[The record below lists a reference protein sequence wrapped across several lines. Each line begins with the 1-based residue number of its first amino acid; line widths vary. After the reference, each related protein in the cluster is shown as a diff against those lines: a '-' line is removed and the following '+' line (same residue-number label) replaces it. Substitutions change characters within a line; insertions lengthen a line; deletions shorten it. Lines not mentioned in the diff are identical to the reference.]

1 MKYSDFTLVNVVINR
16 PLHQKFAYKID
27 GIIGPECVGSRVEVN
42 FSGSHSI
49 GIITD
54 INPEIKH
61 PLSKLKKAKLLD
73 KVSFISKDIQKVLE
87 FGSAFYQYP
96 LGQCYNVA
104 LPKLLRD
111 GKSYAYESIPALELC
126 GEPDNKTLSK
136 IRSEE
141 QLKLIDVLKNGA
153 VKRKELRERGVS
165 SQTENALVKKG
176 IAKLTELE
184 TEQKKFTDTDLP
196 ILKETPPVPNIEQ
209 QNAIISI
216 SSTKEFGVFLLNG
229 ITGSGKTEVYLRVIE
244 EVLKQGKAALVL
256 VPEIALTPQTFNRFY
271 RRFNVPVSS
280 MHSALSDRERL
291 DAYIDMA
298 SGKSGILI
306 GTRTA
311 LFTPIPNLGLIIID
325 EEHDSSFK
333 QNDTFRYHARSL
345 GIIRAKQN
353 NCPIVLGSAT
363 PSLETIFN
371 VKKGLYKKLDLTIR
385 AGGASLPDFQVIDL
399 RNEPLTDGLKTG
411 VSETLEKEIGEE
423 TAKGNQVM
431 LFLNRR
437 GYAHHLVC
445 HNCGHVFMCPHCDNL
460 LTVHKGVNRL
470 KCHMCEN
477 TVPIPDICPQC
488 HSEALFEQG
497 FGTEQISE
505 YLKTRYPDIGI
516 ERIDRDVVTSKTQL
530 ETRLNRITSGKSQI
544 VIGTQMLA
552 KGHDFPNVTL
562 VGILDIDSSLFSD
575 DYRSLENAAQLL
587 TQVSGRSGRGNK
599 KGRVIIQ
606 THHKDNL
613 LINQL
618 INPDCT
624 YLNIA
629 EELLKTR
636 KNLMLPPY
644 TYQAFIL
651 SNSSERINAYSFLNQ
666 LYSEL
671 SGIAYNYSNLALTP
685 VMSDKMEKQQNRYH
699 FHMLVT
705 CVSRKTLNMFLT
717 EVRNIVSRKSL
728 SQDLRFAIEVDP
740 IIMC

>member
-1 MKYSDFTLVNVVINR
+1 M
-16 PLHQKFAYKID
+16 
-27 GIIGPECVGSRVEVN
+27 
-42 FSGSHSI
+42 
-49 GIITD
+49 
-54 INPEIKH
+54 
-61 PLSKLKKAKLLD
+61 
-73 KVSFISKDIQKVLE
+73 
-87 FGSAFYQYP
+87 
-96 LGQCYNVA
+96 
-104 LPKLLRD
+104 
-111 GKSYAYESIPALELC
+111 
-126 GEPDNKTLSK
+126 
-136 IRSEE
+136 
-141 QLKLIDVLKNGA
+141 
-153 VKRKELRERGVS
+153 
-165 SQTENALVKKG
+165 
-176 IAKLTELE
+176 
-184 TEQKKFTDTDLP
+184 
-196 ILKETPPVPNIEQ
+196 
-209 QNAIISI
+209 
-216 SSTKEFGVFLLNG
+216 
-229 ITGSGKTEVYLRVIE
+229 
-244 EVLKQGKAALVL
+244 
-256 VPEIALTPQTFNRFY
+256 
-271 RRFNVPVSS
+271 
-280 MHSALSDRERL
+280 
-291 DAYIDMA
+291 
-298 SGKSGILI
+298 
-306 GTRTA
+306 
-311 LFTPIPNLGLIIID
+311 
-325 EEHDSSFK
+325 
-333 QNDTFRYHARSL
+333 
-345 GIIRAKQN
+345 
-353 NCPIVLGSAT
+353 
-363 PSLETIFN
+363 
-371 VKKGLYKKLDLTIR
+371 
-385 AGGASLPDFQVIDL
+385 
-399 RNEPLTDGLKTG
+399 
-411 VSETLEKEIGEE
+411 GEE

-497 FGTEQISE
+497 FGTEQVSE

-705 CVSRKTLNMFLT
+705 CISRKTLNMFLT

>member
-1 MKYSDFTLVNVVINR
+1 MKDSDFTLVNVVINR
-16 PLHQKFAYKID
+16 PLHQKFAYKIE

-42 FSGSHSI
+42 FSGSNSI

-61 PLSKLKKAKLLD
+61 PLSKIKKAKLLD
-73 KVSFISKDIQKVLE
+73 RVSFIAKDIQKVLE

-111 GKSYAYESIPALELC
+111 GKAYAYESIPALDLC

-153 VKRKELRERGVS
+153 VKRKELRERGFS

-244 EVLKQGKAALVL
+244 EILKQGKAALVL

-460 LTVHKGVNRL
+460 LTVHKGVSRL

-477 TVPIPDICPQC
+477 TITIPEVCPQC
-488 HSEALFEQG
+488 QSDALFEQG
-497 FGTEQISE
+497 FGTEQVSE

-516 ERIDRDVVTSKTQL
+516 ERIDRDVVTSKAQL

-705 CVSRKTLNMFLT
+705 CISRKTLNMFLT

>member
-1 MKYSDFTLVNVVINR
+1 MKDSDCTIVNVVINR
-16 PLHQKFAYKID
+16 PLQKKFAYKIEEKV
-27 GIIGPECVGSRVEVN
+27 GVECIGSRVEVN
-42 FSGSHSI
+42 FAGSSCV

-54 INPEIKH
+54 VSPEISI
-61 PLSKLKKAKLLD
+61 PVSKIKKAKLLD
-73 KVSFISKDIQKVLE
+73 KTSFISEDIKKVLE

-104 LPKLLRD
+104 LPKMLRD
-111 GKSYAYESIPALELC
+111 GKPYSYENIPAIELQSV
-126 GEPDNKTLSK
+126 PDESALAK
-136 IRSEE
+136 IRSQE
-141 QLKLIDVLKNGA
+141 QLKLIEILKTGTIR
-153 VKRKELRERGVS
+153 RKELRERGFS
-165 SQTENALVKKG
+165 SQTENALIKKG
-176 IAKLTELE
+176 IAKLINLQ
-184 TEQKKFTDTDLP
+184 TEQKRFTDIELP

-209 QNAIISI
+209 QNAILSI
-216 SSTKEFGVFLLNG
+216 TSTNEFGVFLLNG

-280 MHSALSDRERL
+280 MHSALTDRERL
-291 DAYIDMA
+291 DAYIDMQ

-333 QNDTFRYHARSL
+333 QNDSFRYHARSL
-345 GIIRAKQN
+345 GIIRAKEN
-353 NCPIVLGSAT
+353 NCPIILGSAT
-363 PSLETIFN
+363 PSLESVYN
-371 VKKGLYKKLDLTIR
+371 VKKGIYKKLDLTIR

-437 GYAHHLVC
+437 GYAHHMVC

-460 LTVHKGVNRL
+460 LTVHKGLNRL

-477 TVPIPDICPQC
+477 NIPIPQVCPNCQ
-488 HSEALFEQG
+488 SDALFEQG
-497 FGTEQISE
+497 FGTEQVSD

-516 ERIDRDVVTSKTQL
+516 ERIDRDVVTTKAQL
-530 ETRLNRITSGKSQI
+530 ESRLNRITSGKSQI

-575 DYRSLENAAQLL
+575 DFRSLENAAQLL

-618 INPDCT
+618 INPDCS

-644 TYQAFIL
+644 TYQAFLL
-651 SNSSERINAYSFLNQ
+651 SNSSERITAFSFLNKLHSQ
-666 LYSEL
+666 LISVL
-671 SGIAYNYSNLALTP
+671 NKYSNIAITP

-705 CVSRKTLNMFLT
+705 CLSRKTLNMFLT
-717 EVRNIVSRKSL
+717 EVRNIVSEQSL

>member
-1 MKYSDFTLVNVVINR
+1 MKDSDCTIVNVVINR
-16 PLHQKFAYKID
+16 PLQKKFAYKIE
-27 GIIGPECVGSRVEVN
+27 GKAGVECIGSRVEVN
-42 FSGSHSI
+42 FAGSNCI

-54 INPEIKH
+54 VNPEINL
-61 PLSKLKKAKLLD
+61 PVSKIKIAKLLD
-73 KVSFISKDIQKVLE
+73 KNSFISEDIKKVLE
-87 FGSAFYQYP
+87 FGSSFYQYP

-104 LPKLLRD
+104 LPKMLRD
-111 GKSYAYESIPALELC
+111 GKPFAYENIPAIELQSV
-126 GEPDNKTLSK
+126 PDEDALAK
-136 IRSEE
+136 IRSQE
-141 QLKLIDVLKNGA
+141 QLKLIEILKNGTIR
-153 VKRKELRERGVS
+153 RKELRERGFS
-165 SQTENALVKKG
+165 SQTENALIKKG
-176 IAKLTELE
+176 IAKLINLQ
-184 TEQKKFTDTDLP
+184 TEQKRFTEIELP
-196 ILKETPPVPNIEQ
+196 ILKENPPVPNIEQ
-209 QNAIISI
+209 QNAILSI
-216 SSTKEFGVFLLNG
+216 TSTNEFGVFLLNG

-271 RRFNVPVSS
+271 RRFNIPVSS
-280 MHSALSDRERL
+280 MHSALTDRERL
-291 DAYIDMA
+291 DAYIDMQ

-333 QNDTFRYHARSL
+333 QSDSFRYHARSL
-345 GIIRAKQN
+345 GIIRAKEN
-353 NCPIVLGSAT
+353 NCPIILGSAT
-363 PSLETIFN
+363 PSLESVYN
-371 VKKGLYKKLDLTIR
+371 VKKGIYKKLDLTIR
-385 AGGASLPDFQVIDL
+385 AGGASLPDFQIIDL
-399 RNEPLTDGLKTG
+399 RNEPLTEGLKTG

-437 GYAHHLVC
+437 GYAHHMVC

-460 LTVHKGVNRL
+460 LTVHKGLNRL

-477 TVPIPDICPQC
+477 NIPIPKVCPNCQ
-488 HSEALFEQG
+488 SDALFEQG
-497 FGTEQISE
+497 FGTEQVSD

-516 ERIDRDVVTSKTQL
+516 ERIDRDVVTTKAQL
-530 ETRLNRITSGKSQI
+530 ESRLNRITSGKSQI

-575 DYRSLENAAQLL
+575 DFRSLENAAQLL

-618 INPDCT
+618 INPECS
-624 YLNIA
+624 YINIA
-629 EELLKTR
+629 EDLLKTR

-651 SNSSERINAYSFLNQ
+651 SNSSERITAFSFLNK
-666 LYSEL
+666 LHSEL
-671 SGIAYNYSNLALTP
+671 ISVLNKYSNIAITP

-705 CVSRKTLNMFLT
+705 CLSRKTLNMFLT
-717 EVRNIVSRKSL
+717 EVRNIVAEQSL

>member
-1 MKYSDFTLVNVVINR
+1 MKDSDCTIVNVVINR
-16 PLHQKFAYKID
+16 PLQKKFAYKIEEKV
-27 GIIGPECVGSRVEVN
+27 GVECIGSRVEVN
-42 FSGSHSI
+42 FAGSSCV

-54 INPEIKH
+54 VSPEISI
-61 PLSKLKKAKLLD
+61 PFSKIKKAKLLD
-73 KVSFISKDIQKVLE
+73 KTSFISEDIKKVLE

-104 LPKLLRD
+104 LPKMLRD
-111 GKSYAYESIPALELC
+111 GKPYSYENIPAIELQSV
-126 GEPDNKTLSK
+126 PDESALSK
-136 IRSEE
+136 IRSQE
-141 QLKLIDVLKNGA
+141 QLKLIEILKTGT
-153 VKRKELRERGVS
+153 VRRKELRERGFS
-165 SQTENALVKKG
+165 SQTENALIKKG
-176 IAKLTELE
+176 IAKLINLQ
-184 TEQKKFTDTDLP
+184 TEQKRFTDIELP

-209 QNAIISI
+209 QNAILSI
-216 SSTKEFGVFLLNG
+216 TSTNEFGVFLLNG

-280 MHSALSDRERL
+280 MHSALTDRERL
-291 DAYIDMA
+291 DAYIDMQ

-333 QNDTFRYHARSL
+333 QNDSFRYHARSL
-345 GIIRAKQN
+345 GIIRAKEN
-353 NCPIVLGSAT
+353 NCPIILGSAT
-363 PSLETIFN
+363 PSLESVYN
-371 VKKGLYKKLDLTIR
+371 VKKGIYKKLDLTIR

-399 RNEPLTDGLKTG
+399 RNEPLTEGLKTG

-437 GYAHHLVC
+437 GYAHHMVC

-460 LTVHKGVNRL
+460 LTVHKGLNRL

-477 TVPIPDICPQC
+477 NIPIPQVCPNCQ
-488 HSEALFEQG
+488 SDALFEQG
-497 FGTEQISE
+497 FGTEQVSD

-516 ERIDRDVVTSKTQL
+516 ERIDRDVVTTKAQL
-530 ETRLNRITSGKSQI
+530 ESRLNRITSGKSQI

-575 DYRSLENAAQLL
+575 DFRSLENAAQLL

-618 INPDCT
+618 INPDCS

-644 TYQAFIL
+644 TYQAFLL
-651 SNSSERINAYSFLNQ
+651 SNSSERITAFSFLNK
-666 LYSEL
+666 LHSL
-671 SGIAYNYSNLALTP
+671 LISVLNKYSNIAITP

-705 CVSRKTLNMFLT
+705 CLSRKTLNMFLT
-717 EVRNIVSRKSL
+717 EVRNIVSEQSL

>member
-1 MKYSDFTLVNVVINR
+1 MKDSDCTIVNVVINR
-16 PLHQKFAYKID
+16 PLQKKFAYKIEEKV
-27 GIIGPECVGSRVEVN
+27 GVECIGSRVEVN
-42 FSGSHSI
+42 FAGSSCV

-54 INPEIKH
+54 VSPEISI
-61 PLSKLKKAKLLD
+61 PVSKIKKAKLLD
-73 KVSFISKDIQKVLE
+73 KTSFISEDIKKVLE

-104 LPKLLRD
+104 LPKMLRD
-111 GKSYAYESIPALELC
+111 GKPYSYENIPAIELQSV
-126 GEPDNKTLSK
+126 PDESALSK
-136 IRSEE
+136 IRSQE
-141 QLKLIDVLKNGA
+141 QLKLIEILKTGT
-153 VKRKELRERGVS
+153 VRRKELRERGFS
-165 SQTENALVKKG
+165 SQTENALIKKG
-176 IAKLTELE
+176 IAKLINLQS
-184 TEQKKFTDTDLP
+184 EQKRFTDIELP

-209 QNAIISI
+209 QNAILSI
-216 SSTKEFGVFLLNG
+216 TSTNEFGVFLLNG

-280 MHSALSDRERL
+280 MHSALTDRERL
-291 DAYIDMA
+291 DAYIDMQ

-333 QNDTFRYHARSL
+333 QNDSFRYHARSL
-345 GIIRAKQN
+345 GIIRAKEN
-353 NCPIVLGSAT
+353 NCPIILGSAT
-363 PSLETIFN
+363 PSLESVYN
-371 VKKGLYKKLDLTIR
+371 VKKGIYKKLDLTIR

-437 GYAHHLVC
+437 GYAHHMVC
-445 HNCGHVFMCPHCDNL
+445 HSCGHVFMCPHCDNL
-460 LTVHKGVNRL
+460 LTVHKGLNRL

-477 TVPIPDICPQC
+477 NIPIPQVCPNCQ
-488 HSEALFEQG
+488 SDALFEQG
-497 FGTEQISE
+497 FGTEQVSD

-516 ERIDRDVVTSKTQL
+516 ERIDRDVVTTKAQL
-530 ETRLNRITSGKSQI
+530 ESRLNRITSGKSQI

-575 DYRSLENAAQLL
+575 DFRSLENAAQLL

-618 INPDCT
+618 INPECS

-644 TYQAFIL
+644 TYQAFLL
-651 SNSSERINAYSFLNQ
+651 SNSSERITAFSFLNK
-666 LYSEL
+666 LHSL
-671 SGIAYNYSNLALTP
+671 LISVLNKYSNIAITP

-705 CVSRKTLNMFLT
+705 CLSRKTLNMFLT
-717 EVRNIVSRKSL
+717 EVRNIVSEQSL

>member
-1 MKYSDFTLVNVVINR
+1 MKDSDCTIVNVVINR
-16 PLHQKFAYKID
+16 PLQKKFAYKIEEKV
-27 GIIGPECVGSRVEVN
+27 GVECIGSRVEVN
-42 FSGSHSI
+42 FAGSSCV

-54 INPEIKH
+54 VSPEISI
-61 PLSKLKKAKLLD
+61 PFSKIKKAKLLD
-73 KVSFISKDIQKVLE
+73 KTSFISEDIKKVLE

-104 LPKLLRD
+104 LPKMLRD
-111 GKSYAYESIPALELC
+111 GKPYSYENIPAIELQSV
-126 GEPDNKTLSK
+126 PDESALSK
-136 IRSEE
+136 IRSQE
-141 QLKLIDVLKNGA
+141 QLKLIEILKTGT
-153 VKRKELRERGVS
+153 VRRKELRERGFS
-165 SQTENALVKKG
+165 SQTENALIKKG
-176 IAKLTELE
+176 IAKLINLQ
-184 TEQKKFTDTDLP
+184 TEQKRFTDIELP

-209 QNAIISI
+209 QNAILSI
-216 SSTKEFGVFLLNG
+216 TSTNEFGVFLLNG

-280 MHSALSDRERL
+280 MHSALTDRERL
-291 DAYIDMA
+291 DAYIDMQ

-333 QNDTFRYHARSL
+333 QNDSFRYHARSL
-345 GIIRAKQN
+345 GIIRAKEN
-353 NCPIVLGSAT
+353 NCPIILGSAT
-363 PSLETIFN
+363 PSLESVYN
-371 VKKGLYKKLDLTIR
+371 VKKGIYKKLDLTIR

-399 RNEPLTDGLKTG
+399 RNEPLTEGLKTG

-437 GYAHHLVC
+437 GYAHHMVC
-445 HNCGHVFMCPHCDNL
+445 HSCGHVFMCPHCDNL
-460 LTVHKGVNRL
+460 LTVHKGLNRL

-477 TVPIPDICPQC
+477 NIPIPQVCPNCQ
-488 HSEALFEQG
+488 SDALFEQG
-497 FGTEQISE
+497 FGTEQVSD

-516 ERIDRDVVTSKTQL
+516 ERIDRDVVTTKAQL
-530 ETRLNRITSGKSQI
+530 ESRLNRITSGKSQI

-575 DYRSLENAAQLL
+575 DFRSLENAAQLL

-618 INPDCT
+618 INPDCS

-644 TYQAFIL
+644 TYQAFLL
-651 SNSSERINAYSFLNQ
+651 SNSSERITAFSFLNK
-666 LYSEL
+666 LHSL
-671 SGIAYNYSNLALTP
+671 LISVLNKYSNIAITP

-705 CVSRKTLNMFLT
+705 CLSRKTLNMFLT
-717 EVRNIVSRKSL
+717 EVRNIVSEQSL

>member
-42 FSGSHSI
+42 FSGSNSI

-497 FGTEQISE
+497 FGTEQVSE

-636 KNLMLPPY
+636 KNLMLPTY

-705 CVSRKTLNMFLT
+705 CISRKTLNMFLT